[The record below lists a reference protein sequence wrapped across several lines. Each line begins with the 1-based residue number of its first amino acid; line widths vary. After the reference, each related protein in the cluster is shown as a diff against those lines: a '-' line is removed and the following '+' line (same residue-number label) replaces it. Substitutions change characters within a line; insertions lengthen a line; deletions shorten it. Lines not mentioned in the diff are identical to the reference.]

1 MNDRRALFSHLD
13 GALGCAASALA
24 ACRAFDHQLQHD
36 QTARCTEAA
45 PCRLCY
51 YDAAAA
57 VAAVLLF
64 FEESRLIDAE
74 GAWV

>member
-1 MNDRRALFSHLD
+1 MTNNRALFSHFD
-13 GALGCAASALA
+13 DALAQAASALA
-24 ACRAFDHQLQHD
+24 ACRAFDHQLHHD
-36 QTARCTEAA
+36 ESARCSEAT
-45 PCRLCY
+45 PCRLCH

-64 FEESRLIDAE
+64 FEERRLIDAN